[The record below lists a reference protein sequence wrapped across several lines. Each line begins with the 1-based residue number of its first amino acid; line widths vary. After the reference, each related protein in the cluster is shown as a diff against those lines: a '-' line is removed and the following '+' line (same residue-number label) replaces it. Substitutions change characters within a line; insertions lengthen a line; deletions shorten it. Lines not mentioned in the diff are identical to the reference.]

1 MFRMFIQPYEYK
13 KEIMQISTLKLEIS
27 QLQADMC
34 SAFTDPTR
42 ILILYILQE
51 KPCNVTE
58 LANLIGIPQ
67 PTASRHLKVLR
78 DHGLVQTSRNGVTIT
93 YSLVDDRLI
102 QSLEILRTVLH
113 DTITSKANLMLN
125 NS

>member
-1 MFRMFIQPYEYK
+1 MFIQSCEYK
-13 KEIMQISTLKLEIS
+13 KEPMQIHSLKLEIS

-42 ILILYILQE
+42 ILILYVLHE

-58 LANLIGIPQ
+58 LANLLGIPQ

-78 DHGLVQTSRNGVTIT
+78 DHGLVHTSRSGVTIT

-102 QSLEILRTVLH
+102 QSLDILRVVLH
-113 DTITSKANLMLN
+113 DTITSKANLMLEH
-125 NS
+125 S

>member
-1 MFRMFIQPYEYK
+1 
-13 KEIMQISTLKLEIS
+13 
-27 QLQADMC
+27 
-34 SAFTDPTR
+34 
-42 ILILYILQE
+42 
-51 KPCNVTE
+51 
-58 LANLIGIPQ
+58 LANLIGVPQ

-113 DTITSKANLMLN
+113 DTITSKANLMLEK
-125 NS
+125 S

>member
-1 MFRMFIQPYEYK
+1 MFIQSCEYK
-13 KEIMQISTLKLEIS
+13 KEPMQIHSLKLEIS

-42 ILILYILQE
+42 ILILYVLHE

-58 LANLIGIPQ
+58 LANLLGIPQ

-78 DHGLVQTSRNGVTIT
+78 DHGLVHTSRSGVTIT

-102 QSLEILRTVLH
+102 QSLDILRMVLH
-113 DTITSKANLMLN
+113 DTITSKANLMLEH
-125 NS
+125 S

>member
-1 MFRMFIQPYEYK
+1 MVRMFIQPFEYK
-13 KEIMQISTLKLEIS
+13 KETMQISSLKLEVS
-27 QLQADMC
+27 QLQANMC

-42 ILILYILQE
+42 ILILYVLHE

-78 DHGLVQTSRNGVTIT
+78 DHGLVQTSRSGVTIT
-93 YSLVDDRLI
+93 YSLIDDRLI

-113 DTITSKANLMLN
+113 DTITSKANLMTN

>member
-1 MFRMFIQPYEYK
+1 MFIQPYEYK
-13 KEIMQISTLKLEIS
+13 KETMQISSLKLEIS

-42 ILILYILQE
+42 ILILYVLHE

-78 DHGLVQTSRNGVTIT
+78 DHGLVQTSRSGVTIT

-113 DTITSKANLMLN
+113 DTITSKANLMLEK
-125 NS
+125 S

>member
-1 MFRMFIQPYEYK
+1 MFIRSCEYK
-13 KEIMQISTLKLEIS
+13 KEAMQINSLKLEVT
-27 QLQADMC
+27 QLQANMC

-42 ILILYILQE
+42 ILIIYVLHE

-78 DHGLVQTSRNGVTIT
+78 DHGLVQTSRNGATIT

-113 DTITSKANLMLN
+113 DTITSKANLMLEKI
-125 NS
+125 

>member
-1 MFRMFIQPYEYK
+1 MFMRSCEYK
-13 KEIMQISTLKLEIS
+13 KEAMQINSLKLEVT
-27 QLQADMC
+27 QLQANMC

-42 ILILYILQE
+42 ILIIYVLHE

-78 DHGLVQTSRNGVTIT
+78 DHGLVQTSRNGATIT

-113 DTITSKANLMLN
+113 DTITSKANLMIE

>member
-1 MFRMFIQPYEYK
+1 MNVNSLRV
-13 KEIMQISTLKLEIS
+13 EIS

-42 ILILYILQE
+42 ILILYLLHE
-51 KPCNVTE
+51 APHNVTE
-58 LANLIGIPQ
+58 LANIMSIPQ
-67 PTASRHLKVLR
+67 PTVSRHLKILR
-78 DHGLVQTSRNGVTIT
+78 DRGLVQTIRSGVTIT
-93 YSLVDDRLI
+93 YSLVDERLI
-102 QSLEILRTVLH
+102 QSLELLRVVLH

>member
-1 MFRMFIQPYEYK
+1 
-13 KEIMQISTLKLEIS
+13 MQINSLKLEIS

-42 ILILYILQE
+42 ILILYVLHE
-51 KPCNVTE
+51 KPHNVTE
-58 LANLIGIPQ
+58 LAHLIGIPQ

-78 DHGLVQTSRNGVTIT
+78 DHGLVLTSRNGVTIT
-93 YSLVDDRLI
+93 YSLVDNRLI

-113 DTITSKANLMLN
+113 DTLTSKANLMLE

>member
-1 MFRMFIQPYEYK
+1 MFIQSCEYK
-13 KEIMQISTLKLEIS
+13 KETMLINSLKLEVS

-42 ILILYILQE
+42 ILILYVLND

-93 YSLVDDRLI
+93 YSLVDERLI
-102 QSLEILRTVLH
+102 QSLEILRVVLH
-113 DTITSKANLMLN
+113 DTITSKANLMLEKN
-125 NS
+125 